1 MLKLLLIAGC
11 VIIILLILWLLF
23 GDAVEIYHFG
33 EFIGTFIMFAA
44 VCAIIGFIIG
54 IFAKNSFKGMFI
66 GSIIGSALFVCYC
79 ILFAWGSYSDKK
91 LSQQRLQDIE
101 NLREENRNIL
111 SQNWKCPYCGKVNDS
126 DLNSCSNVF
135 MRFYENGKLME
146 QYFDRVQGYCLFFD
160 RENYEKY
167 VYLKTC
173 IGWRCDVCG
182 SVNAGGF
189 TCKNCGVKRGILS
202 SHYSEYIK
210 NVDERSHIRNE
221 YYPDG
226 EVKTETVYD
235 D

>member
-1 MLKLLLIAGC
+1 MLKIFIAI
-11 VIIILLILWLLF
+11 VILVVLWFLWIILGDEEEEGF
-23 GDAVEIYHFG
+23 GS
-33 EFIGTFIMFAA
+33 FICIFIAA
-44 VCAIIGFIIG
+44 TGVCAIIGAAIG
-54 IFAKNSFKGMFI
+54 KLMQNWSRGALI
-66 GSIIGSALFVCYC
+66 GSIIGVIIYRFCKGVNYQEVKEKQ
-79 ILFAWGSYSDKK
+79 IE
-91 LSQQRLQDIE
+91 QQEAAVRQ
-101 NLREENRNIL
+101 IL
-111 SQNWKCPYCGKVNDS
+111 SRPWRCPKCGKINDPDS
-126 DLNSCSNVF
+126 NICPNVF
-135 MRFYENGKLME
+135 MRFYENGNLRE
-146 QYFDRVQGYCLFFD
+146 QYFDGVQGYRLFFD